1 MPGLAA
7 QQHRTSGARVP
18 ELPEVETICRGI
30 APAILGRR
38 VESLEVREAR
48 LRWPV
53 PPNLAQ
59 RVRGQQVQS
68 VRRRGKYL
76 IVELERLSVLIH
88 LGMSGRLF
96 VLPPG
101 ETPGKHDHVDWH
113 FSGATS
119 LRFRDPRR
127 FGAIVP
133 WEGRHLALIDT
144 LGPEPLGEDFDAG
157 RLYRE
162 TRGRQAPIKALIMD
176 ARVVVGVGNIYATE
190 ALFRAGILP
199 HRRAGRLS
207 RADCERLVDAIRVVL
222 ERAIE
227 LGGTTL
233 RDFVDARGEA
243 GYFQQD
249 LMAYGREGEACRACG
264 TLVRRRV
271 IGQRS
276 SFYCPRCQR

>member
-1 MPGLAA
+1 M
-7 QQHRTSGARVP
+7 P

-30 APAILGRR
+30 APAILGRT
-38 VESLEVREAR
+38 VESLVVRNGR

-53 PPNLAQ
+53 PTTLA
-59 RVRGQQVQS
+59 RRLRGQQVRS

-76 IVELERLSVLIH
+76 IVELDTLSVLIH

-96 VLPPG
+96 VLPAAAEAPG
-101 ETPGKHDHVDWH
+101 AHDHVDWH
-113 FSGATS
+113 FSGAVS

-144 LGPEPLGEDFDAG
+144 LGPEPLGEDFHAQM
-157 RLYRE
+157 LYQRS
-162 TRGRQAPIKALIMD
+162 RGRQAPIKSLIMD

-207 RADCERLVDAIRVVL
+207 RADCQRLVDAIRVVL

-227 LGGTTL
+227 QGGTTL

-249 LMAYGREGEACRACG
+249 LMAYGREGEACRICG
-264 TLVRRRV
+264 SVLRRRV

-276 SFYCPRCQR
+276 SFYCGSCQR